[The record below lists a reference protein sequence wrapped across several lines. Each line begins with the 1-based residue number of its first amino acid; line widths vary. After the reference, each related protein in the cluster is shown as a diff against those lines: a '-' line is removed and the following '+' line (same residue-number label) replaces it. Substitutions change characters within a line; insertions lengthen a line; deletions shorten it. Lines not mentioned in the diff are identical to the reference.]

1 MKGPALAGMVWKEMQ
16 TKTLKAIAR
25 IGLYKHYGFAPAAS
39 EIHLLE
45 ADDFG
50 NYIMIGIGDLNQH
63 QYQIRR
69 HQEVNQYPSMITSEY
84 VYEVEEYVK

>member
-1 MKGPALAGMVWKEMQ
+1 MENR
-16 TKTLKAIAR
+16 TLKQIAR
-25 IGLYKHYGFAPAAS
+25 IGLYKRYGFAPAAS

-63 QYQIRR
+63 QYQIYR
-69 HQEVNQYPSMITSEY
+69 HQEVKRYPNMLSAEY
-84 VYEVEEYVK
+84 VYEVEEYRND

>member
-1 MKGPALAGMVWKEMQ
+1 MQ
-16 TKTLKAIAR
+16 SKTLKQIAR
-25 IGLYKHYGFAPAAS
+25 IGLYKRFGFAPASS

-50 NYIMIGIGDLNQH
+50 NYIMIGIGYDNKY

-69 HQEVNQYPSMITSEY
+69 HQEVKRYPNMLSAEY
-84 VYEVEEYVK
+84 VYEVEEYKK